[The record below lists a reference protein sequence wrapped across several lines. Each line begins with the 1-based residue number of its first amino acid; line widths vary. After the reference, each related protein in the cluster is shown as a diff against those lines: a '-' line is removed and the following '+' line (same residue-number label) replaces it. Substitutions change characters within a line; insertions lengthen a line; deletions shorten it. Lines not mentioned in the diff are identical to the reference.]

1 MEFNFFTHQEQN
13 NYKIG
18 DNIMN
23 STGNTKNIGI
33 INNIGNAKHSM
44 KGQFMRQLW
53 SKAALRTYS

>member
-18 DNIMN
+18 NNIMN
-23 STGNTKNIGI
+23 NTGNTKNIGI

-44 KGQFMRQLW
+44 KGQVRQVW
-53 SKAALRTYS
+53 STAGLRTYS

>member
-23 STGNTKNIGI
+23 NTGNTKNIGI
-33 INNIGNAKHSM
+33 MNNIGNAKHSM
-44 KGQFMRQLW
+44 KGQFMRQVW
-53 SKAALRTYS
+53 SATGLRTYS